1 MVVFVISNNGERLMP
16 TSRLGRVRHLL
27 KDGKA
32 VIIKHQPFTI
42 QLTYDTPCETQP
54 IELCMDTGYQH
65 IGLSLKSERQEYLS
79 QQYDLLK
86 DEKER
91 HDSQRKYRRA
101 RRNRLRYRKPRFD
114 NRAVP
119 EGWVAPSLQHK
130 ADAHIRL
137 LQQLCSIVPVT
148 SITLEMGQFDTQL
161 LAAIEEGTSIPEG
174 VDYQHGDRYGV
185 ETLREAVFQRDKH
198 TCIVCKRGI
207 KDGAILH
214 AHHLYFWRGQ
224 HGNRCKELGTVCE
237 LCHTAENHQP
247 GGKLW
252 GYDKPLLRYTGAT
265 FLNTV
270 KWLIYHTVKATIDAE
285 VHITY
290 GVKTKLQR
298 NDLRLSKSHVNDA
311 YSMGELH
318 PAKRAVEEY
327 FQKRRRNNRVLE
339 KFYDSKYMDIRDG
352 KTKSGSQLGTQRID
366 RSESRCSAKS
376 QQMYRGAKVKAGQRS
391 IRRQRYSIQPG
402 DVLLFQGRLY
412 ISKGIQNKG
421 TYVSVDEHT
430 PIATKKCKIIKHC
443 GSWKVIPAHF
453 PHAK

>member
-1 MVVFVISNNGERLMP
+1 MVVFVISSNGERLMP
-16 TSRLGRVRHLL
+16 TSRLGHVRHLL

-32 VIIKHQPFTI
+32 VIIKHKPFTI
-42 QLTYDTPCETQP
+42 QLTYDTPNQIQP

-91 HDSQRKYRRA
+91 HDAQRKYRCS

-114 NRAVP
+114 NRAIP
-119 EGWVAPSLQHK
+119 KGWIAPSLQHK
-130 ADAHIRL
+130 ADAHIWL
-137 LQQLCSIVPVT
+137 IQQLCSVAPVT

-161 LAAIEEGTSIPEG
+161 LAAIEEGAPIPEG

-198 TCIVCKRGI
+198 TCIFCGRGI

-224 HGNRCKELGTVCE
+224 HGNRLKELGAVCE
-237 LCHTAENHQP
+237 LCHTSENHQP

-252 GYDKPLLRYTGAT
+252 GYNKPLPRYTGAA
-265 FLNTV
+265 FMNTV
-270 KWLIYHTVKATIDAE
+270 KWLIYNAVKDSVDTE

-290 GVKTKLQR
+290 GAKTKLQR
-298 NDLRLSKSHVNDA
+298 TDLGLSKSHVNDA

-318 PAKRAVEEY
+318 PTKRAIEEC

-339 KFYDSKYMDIRDG
+339 KFYDSKYVDIRDG

-366 RSESRCSAKS
+366 RSEPRCSAKS
-376 QQMYRGAKVKAGQRS
+376 QQMYRGAKVKAGHRS
-391 IRRQRYSIQPG
+391 IRKQRYSIQPG
-402 DVLLFQGRLY
+402 DVLLFQGQRY
-412 ISKGIQNKG
+412 VSKGIQNKG
-421 TYVSVDEHT
+421 AYVSVDGRS
-430 PIATKKCKIIKHC
+430 PIATKKCKVLSHC
-443 GSWKVIPAHF
+443 GGWQSVSLDR
-453 PHAK
+453 

>member
-1 MVVFVISNNGERLMP
+1 MP

-224 HGNRCKELGTVCE
+224 HGNRCK
-237 LCHTAENHQP
+237 
-247 GGKLW
+247 
-252 GYDKPLLRYTGAT
+252 
-265 FLNTV
+265 
-270 KWLIYHTVKATIDAE
+270 
-285 VHITY
+285 
-290 GVKTKLQR
+290 
-298 NDLRLSKSHVNDA
+298 
-311 YSMGELH
+311 
-318 PAKRAVEEY
+318 
-327 FQKRRRNNRVLE
+327 
-339 KFYDSKYMDIRDG
+339 
-352 KTKSGSQLGTQRID
+352 GTQRID

-453 PHAK
+453 LIIIKLCT